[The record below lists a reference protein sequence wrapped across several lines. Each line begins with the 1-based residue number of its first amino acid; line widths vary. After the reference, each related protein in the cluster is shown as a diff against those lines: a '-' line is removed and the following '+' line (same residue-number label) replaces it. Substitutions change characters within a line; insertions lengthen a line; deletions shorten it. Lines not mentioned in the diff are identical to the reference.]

1 MEDKKIGHNESPI
14 TKELMKIRSTLY
26 DAYRDLM
33 IGKGDKSF
41 YNFEK
46 VSKYKQDEAHFRGK
60 KLLSSQMTAL
70 SEVIKELRGGDDDE
84 ESC

>member
-14 TKELMKIRSTLY
+14 TKELMKIRTTLSY
-26 DAYRDLM
+26 AYKDLM

-41 YNFEK
+41 TNHEN
-46 VSKYKQDEAHFRGK
+46 VGKYKQDEAHFRGK

>member
-1 MEDKKIGHNESPI
+1 MEDKKIGQDENPI
-14 TKELMKIRSTLY
+14 TKELSNIRTTLY
-26 DAYRDLM
+26 QAYRDLM

-41 YNFEK
+41 SNFDK

>member
-1 MEDKKIGHNESPI
+1 MEDKKIGQDENPI
-14 TKELMKIRSTLY
+14 TKELSNIRTTLY
-26 DAYRDLM
+26 QAYRDLM

-41 YNFEK
+41 NNFEH

-60 KLLSSQMTAL
+60 KTLYSQMIAL
-70 SEVIKELRGGDDDE
+70 GKIVDELGGGDDDE

>member
-70 SEVIKELRGGDDDE
+70 DKVIKELRGGDDDE

>member
-14 TKELMKIRSTLY
+14 TKELMKIRTLLY

-41 YNFEK
+41 SNFDK

-60 KLLSSQMTAL
+60 KTLYSQMIAL
-70 SEVIKELRGGDDDE
+70 GKIVEELGGGDDDE

>member
-1 MEDKKIGHNESPI
+1 MEDKKIGLNESSI
-14 TKELMKIRSTLY
+14 TKELMKISDTLS
-26 DAYRDLM
+26 DAYKDLM

-41 YNFEK
+41 YNFGN

-70 SEVIKELRGGDDDE
+70 DKVIKELRGGDDDE

>member
-41 YNFEK
+41 YNFDK

>member
-1 MEDKKIGHNESPI
+1 MEDKKIRQDENPI
-14 TKELMKIRSTLY
+14 SKELSNIRTTLY
-26 DAYRDLM
+26 QAYRDLM

-41 YNFEK
+41 SNFDK

>member
-46 VSKYKQDEAHFRGK
+46 LSKYKQDEAHFRGK
-60 KLLSSQMTAL
+60 KLLNSSMIAL
-70 SEVIKELRGGDDDE
+70 GKIVEELRGGDDDE

>member
-1 MEDKKIGHNESPI
+1 MENKKIGHNESPI
-14 TKELMKIRSTLY
+14 TKELMKIRTLLY

-41 YNFEK
+41 SNFDK

-60 KLLSSQMTAL
+60 KLLNSSMIAL
-70 SEVIKELRGGDDDE
+70 GKIVDELGGGDDDE

>member
-1 MEDKKIGHNESPI
+1 MEDKKIGLNESSI

-60 KLLSSQMTAL
+60 QSMYAQMMALGKLIQ
-70 SEVIKELRGGDDDE
+70 ELGGGDDDE

>member
-1 MEDKKIGHNESPI
+1 MEDKKIGLNESSI
-14 TKELMKIRSTLY
+14 TKELMKISDTLS
-26 DAYRDLM
+26 DAYKDLM

-41 YNFEK
+41 SNFRN

-70 SEVIKELRGGDDDE
+70 DKVIKELRGGDDDE

>member
-1 MEDKKIGHNESPI
+1 MEDKKIGLNESSI
-14 TKELMKIRSTLY
+14 TKELMKISDTLS
-26 DAYRDLM
+26 DAYKDLM

-41 YNFEK
+41 SSFRN
-46 VSKYKQDEAHFRGK
+46 VSKYKQDEAYFRGK

-70 SEVIKELRGGDDDE
+70 DKVIKELRGGDDDE

>member
-1 MEDKKIGHNESPI
+1 MEDKKIGLNESSI
-14 TKELMKIRSTLY
+14 TKELMKISDTLS
-26 DAYRDLM
+26 DAYKDLM

-41 YNFEK
+41 SSFRN

>member
-14 TKELMKIRSTLY
+14 TKELMKVRTLLY

-41 YNFEK
+41 NNFEH

-60 KLLSSQMTAL
+60 KTLYSQMIAL
-70 SEVIKELRGGDDDE
+70 GKIVDELGGGDDDE

>member
-1 MEDKKIGHNESPI
+1 MENKKIGHNENPI
-14 TKELMKIRSTLY
+14 TKELIKIRDTLY

-41 YNFEK
+41 SNFDK

-60 KLLSSQMTAL
+60 KLLSRW
-70 SEVIKELRGGDDDE
+70 RGTSGRRCG
-84 ESC
+84 SSASSLAM

>member
-1 MEDKKIGHNESPI
+1 MEDKKIGLNESSI
-14 TKELMKIRSTLY
+14 TKELMKISDTLS
-26 DAYRDLM
+26 DAYKDLM

-41 YNFEK
+41 SNFDK

>member
-1 MEDKKIGHNESPI
+1 MEDKKIGQDENPI
-14 TKELMKIRSTLY
+14 TKELSNIRTTLY
-26 DAYRDLM
+26 QAYRDLM

-41 YNFEK
+41 TNHEN
-46 VSKYKQDEAHFRGK
+46 VGKYKQDEAHFRGK

>member
-14 TKELMKIRSTLY
+14 TKELMKVRTLLY

-41 YNFEK
+41 NNFEH

-60 KLLSSQMTAL
+60 KTLYSQMIAL
-70 SEVIKELRGGDDDE
+70 GKIVEELRGGDDDE

>member
-1 MEDKKIGHNESPI
+1 MEDKKIGLNESSI
-14 TKELMKIRSTLY
+14 TKELMKISDTLS
-26 DAYRDLM
+26 DAYKDLM

-41 YNFEK
+41 SSFRN

-70 SEVIKELRGGDDDE
+70 DKVIKELRGGDDDE

>member
-1 MEDKKIGHNESPI
+1 MEDKKIGLNESSI
-14 TKELMKIRSTLY
+14 TKELMKISDTLS
-26 DAYRDLM
+26 DAYKDLM

-41 YNFEK
+41 YNFGN

>member
-1 MEDKKIGHNESPI
+1 MEDKKIGQDENPI
-14 TKELMKIRSTLY
+14 TKELSNIRTTLY
-26 DAYRDLM
+26 QAYRDLM

-60 KLLSSQMTAL
+60 QSMYAQMIAL
-70 SEVIKELRGGDDDE
+70 GKIVEELRGGDDDE

>member
-1 MEDKKIGHNESPI
+1 MENKKIGHNENPI
-14 TKELMKIRSTLY
+14 TKELIKIRDTLY

-41 YNFEK
+41 NNFEH

-60 KLLSSQMTAL
+60 KTLYSQMIAL
-70 SEVIKELRGGDDDE
+70 GKIVDELGGGDDDE

>member
-41 YNFEK
+41 SNFDK

-70 SEVIKELRGGDDDE
+70 DKVIKELRGGDDDE

>member
-1 MEDKKIGHNESPI
+1 MENKKIGHNENPI
-14 TKELMKIRSTLY
+14 TKELSNIRTTLY
-26 DAYRDLM
+26 QAYRDLM

-41 YNFEK
+41 TNHEN
-46 VSKYKQDEAHFRGK
+46 VGKYKQDEAHFRGK

>member
-1 MEDKKIGHNESPI
+1 
-14 TKELMKIRSTLY
+14 
-26 DAYRDLM
+26 M

-41 YNFEK
+41 SNFDK